1 MATEKIGPISN
12 RVLMNLLDRSF
23 KNGSITAKEYRDLR
37 KQYFG
42 KPKLIQMDL
51 FPDDPKK
58 KQKGGLM
65 EQTNG
70 LKKMGLKK
78 GGRIRGPKD
87 LKDKKNKE
95 KMSKLKEKLL
105 QKRFQADLDKLKK
118 KKLTPQEKKD
128 LRDKMLKDQGKMTN
142 PFLKFNK
149 LGQPFM
155 EAKGGG
161 LAEATAKLKAQG
173 LKKGGFPDLSGD
185 GKVTMKDVL
194 MGRGVIKKPKKK
206 QRGGAVSPF
215 TLARRR
221 KLSGRLTVDDIKRAT
236 PKPSMTLK
244 GGKLKG
250 VKDAPEE
257 LMREKRAKI
266 GKALTGIKGV
276 MKGLSKAATGPVAAI
291 GKAGKKAGRLAK
303 RGYGKARK

>member
-1 MATEKIGPISN
+1 
-12 RVLMNLLDRSF
+12 MNLLDRSF
-23 KNGSITAKEYRDLR
+23 KNGSITAKEYRDMR
-37 KQYFG
+37 KKYFG
-42 KPKLIQMDL
+42 KPKIIQMDL

-87 LKDKKNKE
+87 LKDRKNKRRLGELKSKILQRME
-95 KMSKLKEKLL
+95 KS
-105 QKRFQADLDKLKK
+105 KK
-118 KKLTPQEKKD
+118 KKFDDMTPQEKKEF
-128 LRDKMLKDQGKMTN
+128 LDKIKKDQGKLTN

-149 LGQPFM
+149 LGQPYM

-161 LAEATAKLKAQG
+161 LAAATAKLKAQG

-185 GKVTMKDVL
+185 GKVTMKDIL

-206 QRGGAVSPF
+206 QSGGAIRRQATQSAF
-215 TLARRR
+215 EKARQNNPR
-221 KLSGRLTVDDIKRAT
+221 GRLTDDDLKKAT
-236 PKPSMTLK
+236 SKPSMTLK

-257 LMREKRAKI
+257 LRREKIKKV
-266 GKALTGIKGV
+266 GKALSTLGAIKGV
-276 MKGLSKAATGPVAAI
+276 LKGSSKL
-291 GKAGKKAGRLAK
+291 AGRLAK
-303 RGYGKARK
+303 RGYGLARK

>member
-23 KNGSITAKEYRDLR
+23 KNGSITAKEYRDMR

-42 KPKLIQMDL
+42 KPKIIQMDL

-87 LKDKKNKE
+87 LKERKNKRKLAE
-95 KMSKLKEKLL
+95 VKSKIM
-105 QKRFQADLDKLKK
+105 KRMEQSKKK
-118 KKLTPQEKKD
+118 KKLTPQQEKD

-149 LGQPFM
+149 LGQPYM

-161 LAEATAKLKAQG
+161 LAAATAKLKAQG

-185 GKVTMKDVL
+185 GKVTMKDIL

-206 QRGGAVSPF
+206 QRGG
-215 TLARRR
+215 
-221 KLSGRLTVDDIKRAT
+221 
-236 PKPSMTLK
+236 SMTLK
-244 GGKLKG
+244 GGKLRG

-257 LMREKRAKI
+257 LMREKRKRI
-266 GKALTGIKGV
+266 GKALTGITGV

-291 GKAGKKAGRLAK
+291 GRAGKKAGRLAK
-303 RGYGKARK
+303 RGYGLARK